1 MEQRITN
8 GTCEYGGPRIIPF
21 FTGYANPCNHLFVN
35 TGYTHHT
42 MFVRI
47 SMNPQF
53 CQINEFMIF
62 CQFSR
67 VQMVMKVYNRKTLSN
82 LMIELPGNMGR
93 QQKSSLIKLSIL
105 KLL

>member
-47 SMNPQF
+47 SI
-53 CQINEFMIF
+53 CLLYT
-62 CQFSR
+62 SR
-67 VQMVMKVYNRKTLSN
+67 CVYETG
-82 LMIELPGNMGR
+82 IP
-93 QQKSSLIKLSIL
+93 
-105 KLL
+105 LLFHKFVS